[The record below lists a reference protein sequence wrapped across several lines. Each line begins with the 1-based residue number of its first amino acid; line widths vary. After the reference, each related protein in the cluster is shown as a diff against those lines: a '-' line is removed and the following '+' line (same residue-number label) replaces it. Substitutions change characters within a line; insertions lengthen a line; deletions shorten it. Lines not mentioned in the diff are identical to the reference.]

1 MERYHPPNRVVPATI
16 SFILSI
22 LLVIAIVVMVHDR
35 WSHPEVKSAQQAEHS
50 TTGMAA
56 RNAGARV
63 VPTDP
68 KLSVEPTPS
77 GPNPVQ
83 PADPN

>member
-16 SFILSI
+16 SFVLSV
-22 LLVIAIVVMVHDR
+22 LFVIAIVFMIHGR
-35 WSHPEVKSAQQAEHS
+35 WSHPEVKSAEQAEHS

-63 VPTDP
+63 VPSEP
-68 KLSVEPTPS
+68 KLSVEPAPS
-77 GPNPVQ
+77 GPSPVQ
-83 PADPN
+83 PAEPN